1 MIISATIR
9 KAGPSKAWERREGG
23 REASEFPS
31 CRGGGGGRRGRG
43 GGGCWS
49 TNWTP
54 AAWQYNYGLLP
65 RARGCVCVCA
75 CVSRG
80 FGPWR
85 EHAIP
90 ALRGF
95 FDRPVEKLA
104 SCRHPLRPSAISLPF
119 LVLSFEKKNQK
130 WKGNWMTSLELNRI
144 KVVIWGILEFAGRK
158 KGFVLFLVQ
167 SRKRKNCKNWRKAFR
182 NSESVAFV
190 SLI

>member
-119 LVLSFEKKNQK
+119 LVLS
-130 WKGNWMTSLELNRI
+130 G
-144 KVVIWGILEFAGRK
+144 
-158 KGFVLFLVQ
+158 GFVWKKESKVE
-167 SRKRKNCKNWRKAFR
+167 RKLDDVVGVKSNRSGNLRNPWIRRKEERIR
-182 NSESVAFV
+182 FV
-190 SLI
+190 SCSISKKKKL

>member
-9 KAGPSKAWERREGG
+9 KAGPSKAWERRKGG

-43 GGGCWS
+43 GGRCWS

-119 LVLSFEKKNQK
+119 LVLS
-130 WKGNWMTSLELNRI
+130 G
-144 KVVIWGILEFAGRK
+144 
-158 KGFVLFLVQ
+158 GFVWKKE
-167 SRKRKNCKNWRKAFR
+167 SKMERKLDDVVGVKSNRSGNLRNPWIRRKEERIR
-182 NSESVAFV
+182 FV
-190 SLI
+190 SCSISKKKKL